1 MEESTMTK
9 QLRNTIASA
18 AVLALAGTA
27 SADVQIYATNSL
39 APTADGSDTLIVFDA
54 SNPSG
59 YTTIGSLGVSNI
71 GFGGLDFDAAGNMF
85 GYASFIKNTGG
96 AAAGLYSI
104 NPDTGAATPIGSSIQ
119 SLQDIAY
126 NPVNN
131 TLYGINTRFQSESK
145 LYSIDMT
152 TGSVTE
158 LGLISGLPASH
169 HLGGFGVDSQGNFFV
184 QDFVSDSIYVGDGLS
199 FSHLYDMG
207 IDTNYSQGLTIDW
220 SNGDTGYH
228 GAVGQGVFPDYFSTI
243 NTFATD
249 GSGYNAMGPNFG
261 PNNGDGIPP
270 VQPGDLAIRP
280 IPAPAG
286 SLALLGA
293 SCVLSRRRR

>member
-1 MEESTMTK
+1 MT
-9 QLRNTIASA
+9 QHIRNSIAA
-18 AVLALAGTA
+18 AALTALAGAA
-27 SADVQIYATNSL
+27 SADVQIYATNNL

-59 YTTIGSLGVSNI
+59 YTTIGTLGVSNI
-71 GFGGLDFDAAGNMF
+71 GFGGLDFDAEGNMF

-104 NPDTGAATPIGSSIQ
+104 NPDTGAATPIGSSVQ

-126 NPVNN
+126 NPTNN
-131 TLYGINTRFQSESK
+131 TLYGINSRFQAESK
-145 LYSIDMT
+145 LYSIDMD
-152 TGSVTE
+152 TGAVAEVGTM
-158 LGLISGLPASH
+158 SGLPATH
-169 HLGGFGVDSQGNFFV
+169 HLGGFGIDSQGNFFV
-184 QDFVSDSIYVGDGLS
+184 QDFVTDSILVGDGLN

-261 PNNGDGIPP
+261 PNDMDGLPP
-270 VQPGDLAIRP
+270 VEPGDLAIRP
-280 IPAPAG
+280 IPAPAS

-293 SCVLSRRRR
+293 SCVLTRRRR

>member
-1 MEESTMTK
+1 MTLRIK
-9 QLRNTIASA
+9 QAIAAA
-18 AVLALAGTA
+18 AVAGLAGAA
-27 SADVQIYATNSL
+27 SADVQIYATNNL
-39 APTADGSDTLIVFDA
+39 APTLDGSDTLIVFDA

-71 GFGGLDFDAAGNMF
+71 GFGGLDFDAEGNMF

-104 NPDTGAATPIGSSIQ
+104 NPDTGAATPIGSSVQ

-126 NPVNN
+126 NPTNN
-131 TLYGINTRFQSESK
+131 TLYGINSRFQSESK
-145 LYSIDMT
+145 LYSIDMD
-152 TGSVTE
+152 TGEVTE
-158 LGLISGLPASH
+158 IGTMSGLPATH
-169 HLGGFGVDSQGNFFV
+169 HLGGFGIDSQGNFFV
-184 QDFVSDSIYVGDGLS
+184 QDFVTDSILVGDGLN

-220 SNGDTGYH
+220 SNDDTGYH
-228 GAVGQGVFPDYFSTI
+228 GAVGQGVYPDYFSTI

-261 PNNGDGIPP
+261 PNDIDGLPP
-270 VQPGDLAIRP
+270 VEPGDLAIRP
-280 IPAPAG
+280 IPAPAS
-286 SLALLGA
+286 SLALIGGSLL
-293 SCVLSRRRR
+293 VMRRRREGGR